1 MLSQIQGSHKMSKV
15 NRKILYDKLMAEGK
29 VEEAVKVIQNY
40 PEMAEIETKSKVK
53 K

>member
-1 MLSQIQGSHKMSKV
+1 MSLK

-29 VEEAVKVIQNY
+29 KEEAAVVIKHH
-40 PEMAEIETKSKVK
+40 PEMAEKSVEQKGDQPTKSKGK

>member
-1 MLSQIQGSHKMSKV
+1 MSLA

-29 VEEAVKVIQNY
+29 FEEAAQTIINH
-40 PEMAEIETKSKVK
+40 PEMAEKPVEETKSKGK

>member
-1 MLSQIQGSHKMSKV
+1 MSLK

-29 VEEAVKVIQNY
+29 VEEAKSIIN
-40 PEMAEIETKSKVK
+40 PKNPKHLELIKEETKSKVK